1 MPDDKTKR
9 GGQGRARVA
18 SMEDHEV
25 EYLAQTHGATQKAV
39 KEAVRN
45 VGASRAT
52 VEPELRKSR

>member
-39 KEAVRN
+39 KEAVQ
-45 VGASRAT
+45 
-52 VEPELRKSR
+52 KSVRHERRSSPN